1 MEIMH
6 DHPLPETTTFA
17 VATLGCKVN
26 QADSEAIG
34 EQMNA
39 AGFMQRDFNE
49 VADIYIVNTCTVTHL
64 GDRSSR
70 QLISQARR
78 RHPSALLVVTGCYAE
93 LNPQAVAALPGVDL
107 VIGNQGKESL
117 VEVIRERRK
126 TGDSGVGLRG
136 EGVQGGD
143 LQGKDVQSRG
153 ALDES
158 VREEGKD
165 VQSRGARGEGMH
177 SEDKG
182 LQGEEVQGEGKP
194 RPYYIRVSP
203 MQGALPVL
211 SLDTQHIG
219 SDMSLV
225 ELDPQPD
232 NPSRLSPFAF
242 HGTATPEMAGERP
255 AWRTRAQIKVQDGCD
270 NRCTYCIVPYV
281 RGGSRS
287 RSIASVV
294 DHVRRKVCAGFQEIV
309 LTGVH
314 LGDYHP
320 EGDEKRDLGDL
331 IAALLRDTGIARI
344 RVSSLEPED
353 FRLEWLELW
362 KNPRMCRHLHL
373 PMQSGSDNIL
383 RRMARRYK
391 SARYRTI
398 ITTARQLVPGIA
410 ISTDIITGFPGETDD
425 DFEQTYQLAAALQF
439 AKMHVFRFSPRQ
451 GTAAA
456 RMRGQI
462 RDEVKKARSERLLA
476 LNEVDNRRFREQFLG
491 QTVQVLIESYKH
503 GYWEGLT
510 DNYLRVELDGLPD
523 TQSRNWQHTLVNVRL
538 VDLVEDGIRGILI
551 G

>member
-1 MEIMH
+1 MH
-6 DHPLPETTTFA
+6 DHSLPETTTFA

-39 AGFMQRDFNE
+39 AGFTQRDFNE

-93 LNPQAVAALPGVDL
+93 LNPQGVAALPGVDL
-107 VIGNQGKESL
+107 VVGNQGKESL
-117 VEVIRERRK
+117 VEVVRERRK
-126 TGDSGVGLRG
+126 TGDSGAGLRG
-136 EGVQGGD
+136 EG
-143 LQGKDVQSRG
+143 
-153 ALDES
+153 
-158 VREEGKD
+158 
-165 VQSRGARGEGMH
+165 M
-177 SEDKG
+177 
-182 LQGEEVQGEGKP
+182 QGEGKP
-194 RPYYIRVSP
+194 HPYHIRTAP
-203 MQGALPVL
+203 MQGILPVVTF
-211 SLDTQHIG
+211 DAQHIG
-219 SDMSLV
+219 SDAALA
-225 ELDPQPD
+225 EQEPQPD
-232 NPSRLSPFAF
+232 NPPRLSPFTI
-242 HGTATPEMAGERP
+242 HGAATPEMAGERP

-294 DHVRRKVCAGFQEIV
+294 DHVQRKVRAGFQEIV

-320 EGDEKRDLGDL
+320 EGDEKHDLGDL
-331 IAALLRDTGIARI
+331 IAALLRDTEIARI

-362 KNPRMCRHLHL
+362 ENPRMCRHLHL
-373 PMQSGSDNIL
+373 PMQSGSDNVL

-391 SARYRTI
+391 SARYRAI
-398 ITTARQLVPGIA
+398 ITMAKQLVPGIA

-425 DFEQTYQLAAALQF
+425 DFERTYQMASELQF

-476 LNEVDNRRFREQFLG
+476 LNEVDGRRFREQFLG
-491 QTVQVLIESYKH
+491 QSAQVLIESYKH

-510 DNYLRVELDGLPD
+510 DNYLRVELDGLPGA
-523 TQSRNWQHTLVNVRL
+523 QSHGWQHTLVNARL
-538 VDLVEDGIRGILI
+538 VQLVEDGMRGTV
-551 G
+551 

>member
-1 MEIMH
+1 METMH

-126 TGDSGVGLRG
+126 AGDSGVGL
-136 EGVQGGD
+136 
-143 LQGKDVQSRG
+143 QSQ
-153 ALDES
+153 EIQS
-158 VREEGKD
+158 EGKD
-165 VQSRGARGEGMH
+165 VQGLRVQGEGMH

-182 LQGEEVQGEGKP
+182 LQHEGVEGKSEGIQGEGVQGEGKP
-194 RPYYIRVSP
+194 RPYIKRVSP
-203 MQGALPVL
+203 MQHTLPVL
-211 SLDTQHIG
+211 SLDVQHIG
-219 SDMSLV
+219 SDVSLV
-225 ELDPQPD
+225 EQDPQPD

-383 RRMARRYK
+383 RRMARHYK

-425 DFEQTYQLAAALQF
+425 DFEQTYQLATALQF

-462 RDEVKKARSERLLA
+462 RDEVKKARSERLLT

-523 TQSRNWQHTLVNVRL
+523 TQSHNWQHTLVNARL
-538 VDLVEDGIRGILI
+538 VDLVEDGIRGIMI